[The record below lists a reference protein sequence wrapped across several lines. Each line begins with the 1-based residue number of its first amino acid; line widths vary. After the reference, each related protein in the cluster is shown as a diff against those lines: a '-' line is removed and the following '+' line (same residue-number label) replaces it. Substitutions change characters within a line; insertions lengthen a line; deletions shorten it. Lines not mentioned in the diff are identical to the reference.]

1 MGSILI
7 VAEIQKGAVREAT
20 LELVSFAT
28 RLSQASG
35 REVNSVVLGSGVD
48 AVAQEL
54 SSKGGGAVLLAD
66 HESLAN
72 YSVVLGSGVD
82 AVAQELSS
90 KGGGAVLLADHESL
104 ANYSVDAHDKAVRA
118 AIEKVQPDLIL
129 LSNTPIGWDLA
140 PRLAAGLDAA
150 FVSDCFDVGAEGD
163 SLVFKRRVF
172 NGKLD
177 AELVAES
184 LPVVATMQ
192 PGATAAFEGS
202 GEGSVTALEVA
213 IDAGELRA
221 RFVETKQA
229 EATGVDL
236 TKADVIVSGGRG
248 VGAPE
253 KFPEVIQPLADAL
266 GGAMGASRPVVDA
279 GWLPHAYQV
288 GSSGQVVTPK
298 LYIACGISGAIQHL
312 VGMKS
317 SNFIVAV
324 NKDPELH
331 RGGEQGSGC
340 PDLRGRERGH
350 RRRPLR
356 GRSCADGSR
365 QSSEGVDVGPPAGR
379 ARRHHSYARLR
390 LAARAFGACK
400 LWVRLRAEPAGTTG
414 FAPSEPFRLAVAAR
428 ACRRLHALRR
438 CRGVCCVTK

>member
-7 VAEIQKGAVREAT
+7 VAEIQKGKVREAT
-20 LELVSFAT
+20 LELASFAA

-35 REVNSVVLGSGVD
+35 RDVSSIVLGSGVE

-54 SSKGGGAVLLAD
+54 STKGGGAVLLAD
-66 HESLAN
+66 HEC
-72 YSVVLGSGVD
+72 
-82 AVAQELSS
+82 
-90 KGGGAVLLADHESL
+90 L
-104 ANYSVDAHDKAVRA
+104 ANYSVDAYDKAVRA
-118 AIEKVQPDLIL
+118 AIESVQPDLVL

-150 FVSDCFDVGAEGD
+150 FVSDCFDVAAEGD

-177 AELVAES
+177 AELAAES

-192 PGATAAFEGS
+192 PGATAAFEGTS
-202 GEGSVTALEVA
+202 EGSVTPFETT
-213 IDAGELRA
+213 IDPGELRA
-221 RFVETKQA
+221 RFVEVKQA
-229 EATGVDL
+229 EQTGVDL

-324 NKDPELH
+324 NKDPDAPIFEVANL
-331 RGGEQGSGC
+331 GVVG
-340 PDLRGRERGH
+340 DLFEI
-350 RRRPLR
+350 L
-356 GRSCADGSR
+356 
-365 QSSEGVDVGPPAGR
+365 PA
-379 ARRHHSYARLR
+379 LT
-390 LAARAFGACK
+390 AA
-400 LWVRLRAEPAGTTG
+400 V
-414 FAPSEPFRLAVAAR
+414 VAAK
-428 ACRRLHALRR
+428 
-438 CRGVCCVTK
+438 G